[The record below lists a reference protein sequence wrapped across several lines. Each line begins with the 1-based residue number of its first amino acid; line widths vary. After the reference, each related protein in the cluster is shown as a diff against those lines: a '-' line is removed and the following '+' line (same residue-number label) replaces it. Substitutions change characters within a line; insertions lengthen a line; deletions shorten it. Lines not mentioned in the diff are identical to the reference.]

1 MLRLFAHLLLLA
13 SVIAAST
20 SGQSFNA
27 VIDKLIADGIKTI
40 KKSMEADYDDS
51 TGSDVIQDVR
61 IQARQELINLLAQQ
75 TGRQHYQIYKSF
87 ADQLD
92 DETDDYYYTK
102 FGTLFL
108 IYPMAPI
115 SRDKEPIKRTALNA
129 YSLLIW
135 AANMK
140 RRSDD
145 ALLEVIKLMFKFV
158 EEMAQVK
165 WKSGSE
171 EKDFISVTLPRLRA
185 LEKTLEQGV
194 SFESS
199 LKAIPIK

>member
-115 SRDKEPIKRTALNA
+115 SRDKEPIKRTALDA

-171 EKDFISVTLPRLRA
+171 EKDFIGVALPRLRA

-199 LKAIPIK
+199 LKALPIK